1 MPCCGR
7 PSNRANKNNEAA
19 YYERY
24 AYLSKEQR
32 ARQIELIGST
42 CATCDALT
50 ASAAGNKCSIC
61 GNPKEPKPND

>member
-1 MPCCGR
+1 MPPCCGR
-7 PSNRANKNNEAA
+7 PNNRAKNNEAA

-32 ARQIELIGST
+32 ARQLELVGST

-50 ASAAGNKCSIC
+50 AGDPCSIC
-61 GNPKEPKPND
+61 GNPKIPAGKTE

>member
-1 MPCCGR
+1 VPCCGR
-7 PSNRANKNNEAA
+7 ANNRANKNNEAA

-32 ARQIELIGST
+32 ARQLELVGST

-50 ASAAGNKCSIC
+50 SGDPCSIC
-61 GNPKEPKPND
+61 SNPKIPAAENKT